1 MVKTFTFPNG
11 CRLVYENP
19 HTTFRNTTIEILCK
33 VGSINETDGMRGAA
47 HFIEHMCF
55 KGTKKI
61 PQAKTITENYD
72 KIGAYF
78 NASTFKEH
86 TSYYVKCFDD
96 YVENSLHVLSD
107 MILNSLFKKSEYE
120 KERKVVKEES
130 IRLADNCESIVED
143 MMDAIIYKGTSY
155 AAPVDTLTY
164 HTSASNP
171 LLHEDAISMYKSFYR
186 PGNIVISIVS
196 NLSFQSILKM
206 IKTSYFTKP
215 AKPFCTPDHAWKYR
229 IDLFVEPQ
237 NEIQYSIA
245 RKPGI
250 STAYVQIGFRT
261 CSYFSPDIYALDIV
275 ETILGK
281 GMSSRMF
288 VLLREQNGLT
298 YKSGANS
305 NHYGSMGSFVFYA
318 ETDPRKMLEN
328 DDNLGVLPLLV
339 KIIRDLYKHGITQ
352 QELNDAKTHLQGSFA
367 RYLENT
373 THICRYNAS
382 KVAFINADDSSLVP
396 AKDFYSTYYEKITRN
411 HVNSIIKKYF
421 KKSNAAVCILGDYVF
436 PLKKISK
443 ICANLE

>member
-1 MVKTFTFPNG
+1 MVKTITFPNG

-19 HTTFRNTTIEILCK
+19 HTSFRNTTIEILCK
-33 VGSINETDGMRGAA
+33 LGSVNEANGIYGAS

-120 KERKVVKEES
+120 KERKVVQEES
-130 IRLADNCESIVED
+130 IRTNDHGEYITDN

-155 AAPVDTLTY
+155 ANPVDTLAY
-164 HTSASNP
+164 HTSKTNP
-171 LLHEDAISMYKSFYR
+171 LLHEDALAMYKSFYR

-196 NLSFQSILKM
+196 NLSFQTILGM
-206 IKTSYFTKP
+206 VKTSYFMKP
-215 AKPFCTPDHAWKYR
+215 AKPFCTSDHAWKYR
-229 IDLFVEPQ
+229 IDSFVEPQ
-237 NEIQYSIA
+237 NEMQYSIA

-261 CSYFSPDIYALDIV
+261 CSYYSPDIYAIDILS
-275 ETILGK
+275 TILGK

-298 YKSGANS
+298 YKSGAAS
-305 NHYGSMGSFVFYA
+305 NQYGSMGSFVFYA

-328 DDNLGVLPLLV
+328 GDNPGVLPLLV
-339 KIIRDLYKHGITQ
+339 KMIHDLYKHGITQ
-352 QELNDAKTHLQGSFA
+352 KELNDAKTHLQGSFS
-367 RYLENT
+367 RYSENMSN
-373 THICRYNAS
+373 ICTYNAI
-382 KVAFINADDSSLVP
+382 KTAFLNVDDKSHVSY
-396 AKDFYSTYYEKITRN
+396 KDFYSTYYAKITRIQ
-411 HVNSIIKKYF
+411 VNSIIKKYF
-421 KKSNAAVCILGDYVF
+421 KKSNGAVCILGDDVF
-436 PLKKISK
+436 PLKKVAH
-443 ICANLE
+443 ICKNLE

>member
-1 MVKTFTFPNG
+1 MVKTITFPNG

-19 HTTFRNTTIEILCK
+19 HTSFRNTTIEILCK
-33 VGSINETDGMRGAA
+33 VGSVNEGNGIYGAS

-130 IRLADNCESIVED
+130 IRLADNGESIID
-143 MMDAIIYKGTSY
+143 DTMDSIIYKGTSY
-155 AAPVDTLTY
+155 AQPVDTLAY
-164 HTSASNP
+164 HTSPSNP
-171 LLHEDAISMYKSFYR
+171 LLHEDALAMYKSFYR

-196 NLSFQSILKM
+196 NLSFQTIVRM
-206 IKTSYFTKP
+206 IKTSYFMKP
-215 AKPFCTPDHAWKYR
+215 AKPFCTSDHAWKYR
-229 IDLFVEPQ
+229 IDSFVEPQ
-237 NEIQYSIA
+237 SEIQYSIT

-261 CSYFSPDIYALDIV
+261 CSYYSPDIYALDIL
-275 ETILGK
+275 ETILGA

-298 YKSGANS
+298 YRSGAAS
-305 NHYGSMGSFVFYA
+305 NQYGSMGSFVFYA
-318 ETDPRKMLEN
+318 ETDPRKMLEH
-328 DDNLGVLPLLV
+328 DDKLGVLPLLV
-339 KIIRDLYKHGITQ
+339 NMIRDLCKHGITQ
-352 QELNDAKTHLQGSFA
+352 KELNDAKTQLQGSYA
-367 RYLENT
+367 RYLENMS
-373 THICRYNAS
+373 HICSYNAFR
-382 KVAFINADDSSLVP
+382 VAFINADESSIVP
-396 AKDFYSTYYEKITRN
+396 AKDFYSTYYAKITRSQ
-411 HVNSIIKKYF
+411 VNNMIQKYF
-421 KKSNAAVCILGDYVF
+421 KKSNAAICILGDYVF
-436 PLKKISK
+436 PRKTISN
-443 ICANLE
+443 ICHHLP